1 MGLSVCRPVILT
13 IFWFLE
19 VRYVV
24 ATITNERT
32 DSTMPKYWNETHT
45 QFWALL
51 LSEVVGIDV
60 VRLP

>member
-1 MGLSVCRPVILT
+1 MILT

-51 LSEVVGIDV
+51 LSEVVRIDV